1 MPAAHFFAQN
11 LEEVGLDPEKVQALF
26 ERAEREVKSG
36 LLPATQVAIARNG
49 KIGAM
54 QTFGKAVQGGT
65 EKPATDDTRFV
76 IMSSTKAFTSASAN
90 SAPKIVWSSISPSSG
105 RTAKT

>member
-1 MPAAHFFAQN
+1 MPAAHFFAKN

-36 LLPATQVAIARNG
+36 LLPASQVAIARNG

-54 QTFGKAVQGGT
+54 QTFGKAVQGG
-65 EKPATDDTRFV
+65 DG
-76 IMSSTKAFTSASAN
+76 KA
-90 SAPKIVWSSISPSSG
+90 G
-105 RTAKT
+105 DG